1 MKFAST
7 TTKELQQQMDNQETI
22 VPEVARDGQN
32 KDWVWIENGK
42 EHYEVRIE
50 SMGREKSLPFKWT
63 GRLLEGVHNFGSHI
77 DLPSPY

>member
-42 EHYEVRIE
+42 EHYDWP
-50 SMGREKSLPFKWT
+50 LP
-63 GRLLEGVHNFGSHI
+63 G
-77 DLPSPY
+77 